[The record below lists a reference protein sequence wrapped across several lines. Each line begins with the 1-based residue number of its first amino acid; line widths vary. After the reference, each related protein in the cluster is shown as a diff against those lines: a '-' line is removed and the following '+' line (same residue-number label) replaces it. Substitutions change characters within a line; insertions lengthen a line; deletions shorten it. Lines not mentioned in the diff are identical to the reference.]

1 VICST
6 PAVFTLAGC
15 GAALLASRDVRSEPR
30 TSLRL
35 TLVFAPWLATFGAVY
50 FAVARVAATSPY
62 MQAFWGDKFLTPA
75 AVTDVAH
82 AWNILRR
89 VPAQPFVSASPLPWM
104 PLALWLIALAGLWQA
119 IRRRAVAAV
128 LIVGPVAALFAASAF
143 HRYPVAPRVCLFLA
157 PCFFL
162 VFAFAFDAARER
174 WPTGSG
180 RAASQIVATLWL
192 IALAVLA
199 ANLRWWAPATRQL
212 VAEFNARAAPGEPVY
227 LFTGAV
233 AAWTVYGTDWRAP
246 DSSIVAT
253 VIASQAVGGGAF
265 HNAPSRG
272 RAVSDTEGSALIVRE
287 RGHTEIIGLSPGI
300 QWREGTGYVQR
311 APDPGWAER
320 EAARLRSVTDSTA
333 WIAIAH
339 DYPGEALALVRG
351 IDAAGGREVSRW
363 AGRGVLLVRVRF
375 RR

>member
-1 VICST
+1 V
-6 PAVFTLAGC
+6 
-15 GAALLASRDVRSEPR
+15 
-30 TSLRL
+30 
-35 TLVFAPWLATFGAVY
+35 
-50 FAVARVAATSPY
+50 
-62 MQAFWGDKFLTPA
+62 
-75 AVTDVAH
+75 
-82 AWNILRR
+82 
-89 VPAQPFVSASPLPWM
+89 
-104 PLALWLIALAGLWQA
+104 
-119 IRRRAVAAV
+119 
-128 LIVGPVAALFAASAF
+128 LFAASAL

-157 PCFFL
+157 ACFFL
-162 VFAFAFDAARER
+162 LSEYAYAAAQER
-174 WPTGSG
+174 WPAGLG
-180 RAASQIVATLWL
+180 RAAAQIVATLWL
-192 IALAVLA
+192 IALAVLS

-212 VAEFNARAAPGEPVY
+212 VAEFNARVAPGEPVY

-233 AAWTVYGTDWRAP
+233 AAWTVYATDWRAP

-287 RGHTEIIGLSPGI
+287 RGRTEIIGLSPGI

-320 EAARLRSVTDSTA
+320 EAARLRAATDSTA

-339 DYPGEALALVRG
+339 DYPGEALALLRG